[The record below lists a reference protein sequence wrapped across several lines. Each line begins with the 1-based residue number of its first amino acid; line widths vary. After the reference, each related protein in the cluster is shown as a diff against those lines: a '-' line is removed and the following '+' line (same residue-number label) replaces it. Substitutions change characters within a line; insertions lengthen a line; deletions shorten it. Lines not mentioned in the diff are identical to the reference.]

1 MLDADILEAIVNMC
15 KDRILTRLG
24 YQAGY
29 LATRKKSSLAS
40 VLDQA
45 ARAVQ
50 AHYGKTRQ
58 ADVAP
63 FLHQTTNLVT
73 LLQSWNGSS
82 TDPTTILR
90 HLQPILLAISHF
102 TKTTNLAT
110 LLSPLPP
117 STLDPGIKQS
127 LPLRLLKLAK
137 YRTTSLYLVRSAQT
151 LPLFLHVQVLPIS
164 LPPPYFFRDQTVPPK
179 TSSLP
184 ARLSLCQTPTPA
196 SSLCQKLS
204 IPPATANAQFLT
216 NVTSALKEARIHAEV
231 QLVAHYDLYPTPFRP
246 RVIASSKDA
255 CYLCNLFVSTHG
267 GFHVPRTHGK
277 LYKGWRLPVGVPG
290 WEGVQERMNTALE
303 ARIKKA
309 VGERMAMKGKWA
321 VAFPNESMA
330 WTVEGSMETLRGLG
344 MERVLADVVSPR
356 KESSPEPRQEDGE
369 GTGEQQHLLLPE
381 PSADK
386 DDPSGDPAG
395 EPKPMSDISTERIN
409 SGAETLSP
417 TASVPVVNRSSPVS
431 TTSQEVS
438 PRTLSRKSPP
448 PTSPP
453 RAQPPGN
460 GAPAT
465 NPQSLTP
472 SSNHPLQLD
481 IPGDPTPSRRTPTP
495 PPSPKEQDPPK
506 YNDTI
511 MPPPHPPLYISPL
524 PSSLTTTTTTSTTT
538 SIPEPSHS
546 SLPPPAPS
554 SPEIT
559 NPKTIFLPLSQSK
572 TTIHRLHPPPTRPA
586 NYIYT
591 TGSIEIYPS
600 YTASPHG
607 SDAYSYSP
615 APEPSNNHNTNASP
629 LSSPAP
635 PKGVVE
641 MRIRWLPP
649 AVATRVLRGRHG
661 TKITYLDRLRI
672 GGDDVDG
679 GDPDRGYLV
688 KGKDVVL
695 VEVVRG

>member
-1 MLDADILEAIVNMC
+1 MC

-50 AHYGKTRQ
+50 AHYRKTRQ
-58 ADVAP
+58 ADAAP

-73 LLQSWNGSS
+73 LLQSGNGSS
-82 TDPTTILR
+82 NSDPTTTLR

-102 TKTTNLAT
+102 TKTINVAT

-184 ARLSLCQTPTPA
+184 ARLALCHTPTPA
-196 SSLCQKLS
+196 HSLCQKLNIS
-204 IPPATANAQFLT
+204 PATANAQFLT

-231 QLVAHYDLYPTPFRP
+231 QLVAHYDLHPTPFRP

-255 CYLCNLFVSTHG
+255 CYLCNLLVSTHG

-309 VGERMAMKGKWA
+309 VGERMAVKGRWA
-321 VAFPNESMA
+321 VAFPNESTA
-330 WTVEGSMETLRGLG
+330 WTVAGSMETLRGLG

-356 KESSPEPRQEDGE
+356 KESSPEPRQEEGE
-369 GTGEQQHLLLPE
+369 VTGEEQPLLLPE

-409 SGAETLSP
+409 SGVEALST
-417 TASVPVVNRSSPVS
+417 TASAPLLNRPSPVS
-431 TTSQEVS
+431 TTSQEAS
-438 PRTLSRKSPP
+438 PRIPSRKLPP
-448 PTSPP
+448 P
-453 RAQPPGN
+453 RDQPPST
-460 GAPAT
+460 GAPET
-465 NPQSLTP
+465 NPPSPTP
-472 SSNHPLQLD
+472 SLNHPLQLD
-481 IPGDPTPSRRTPTP
+481 IPGDPTPSQRTPTP

-506 YNDTI
+506 YNDTT

-524 PSSLTTTTTTSTTT
+524 PSSLTTTTTTTSTTT
-538 SIPEPSHS
+538 SIPEPSNS

-554 SPEIT
+554 PPESKT
-559 NPKTIFLPLSQSK
+559 PKTILLPLSQSK
-572 TTIHRLHPPPTRPA
+572 TTIHRLHPPPSPSA
-586 NYIYT
+586 SYIYT
-591 TGSIEIYPS
+591 TGSIDIYPS
-600 YTASPHG
+600 YTARPYG
-607 SDAYSYSP
+607 SDPYSYSP
-615 APEPSNNHNTNASP
+615 APEPNNASP
-629 LSSPAP
+629 LSTPA
-635 PKGVVE
+635 KGVVE

-649 AVATRVLRGRHG
+649 AVAARVLRGRHG
-661 TKITYLDRLRI
+661 TKITYLDRLPI
-672 GGDDVDG
+672 GGDVDG
-679 GDPDRGYLV
+679 GEPDRGYLV

>member
-1 MLDADILEAIVNMC
+1 MC

-29 LATRKKSSLAS
+29 LATRKKSFLAG

-50 AHYGKTRQ
+50 AHYGKTQQ

-63 FLHQTTNLVT
+63 FLRQTTNLVT

-82 TDPTTILR
+82 TSDPTTILR

-102 TKTTNLAT
+102 TKTINLAP

-117 STLDPGIKQS
+117 STLDAGIKRS
-127 LPLRLLKLAK
+127 FPLRLLKLAK

-151 LPLFLHVQVLPIS
+151 LPLFLHVKVLPIS
-164 LPPPYFFRDQTVPPK
+164 LPSPYFFREQTAPPK

-184 ARLSLCQTPTPA
+184 ARLSLCHTPTPA
-196 SSLCQKLS
+196 SALCQKLN
-204 IPPATANAQFLT
+204 IPPATANTQFLT
-216 NVTSALKEARIHAEV
+216 NLTSALKEARIHAEV
-231 QLVAHYDLYPTPFRP
+231 QLVAHYDLNPTPFRP

-290 WEGVQERMNTALE
+290 WEGVQERMNAALE
-303 ARIKKA
+303 ARVRKA

-321 VAFPNESMA
+321 VAFPNESTA
-330 WTVEGSMETLRGLG
+330 WTAGGSMETLRA
-344 MERVLADVVSPR
+344 VLADVVSP
-356 KESSPEPRQEDGE
+356 KQEESPEPRREEGE
-369 GTGEQQHLLLPE
+369 VTGEEQRHLLPE

-386 DDPSGDPAG
+386 DDPGRDDPAG
-395 EPKPMSDISTERIN
+395 EPKPMSDISTERII
-409 SGAETLSP
+409 SGASTLSP
-417 TASVPVVNRSSPVS
+417 TASVPLINHSSPVN
-431 TTSQEVS
+431 TTAQQASSPRVS
-438 PRTLSRKSPP
+438 PRKTPP
-448 PTSPP
+448 PTPP
-453 RAQPPGN
+453 TPRDQPPGN

-465 NPQSLTP
+465 NPPSPAPSL
-472 SSNHPLQLD
+472 NHHPLQLD
-481 IPGDPTPSRRTPTP
+481 IPGDPTPSQRTP
-495 PPSPKEQDPPK
+495 PPPEEENPPK
-506 YNDTI
+506 GNVTT
-511 MPPPHPPLYISPL
+511 MPSPPHPPLYISPL
-524 PSSLTTTTTTSTTT
+524 PSSLTTTSSPPTTTTT
-538 SIPEPSHS
+538 HS
-546 SLPPPAPS
+546 SHPPPAPTP
-554 SPEIT
+554 PET
-559 NPKTIFLPLSQSK
+559 QNPTKTILLPLSQSK
-572 TTIHRLHPPPTRPA
+572 TTIHRLHPPPSPPA

-591 TGSIEIYPS
+591 TGTIDIYPS

-607 SDAYSYSP
+607 SDAYSSCSYSP
-615 APEPSNNHNTNASP
+615 EPDNASP
-629 LSSPAP
+629 LSTPAR
-635 PKGVVE
+635 GAVE

-649 AVATRVLRGRHG
+649 AVAARVLRGRHE
-661 TKITYLDRLRI
+661 TKITYLDRLPI
-672 GGDDVDG
+672 GGDVDG
-679 GDPDRGYLV
+679 EDPDRGYLA